1 MVAATVLRRPEWS
14 TGQVSRQ
21 RVRTAQV
28 QRIGRDLHMN
38 APDGARN
45 GQHRRQGDLRGRVD
59 DEREINKNHSTQV
72 PQSPSCLSL
81 PTFPVVVEERKCFD
95 TVLLEEKIEN
105 HCVLQNEKHEDEQE
119 E

>member
-1 MVAATVLRRPEWS
+1 MRDWRVVAATVLRRPEWS

-81 PTFPVVVEERKCFD
+81 PTIRGWVVPLPLWLKKESGLILYCWKRK
-95 TVLLEEKIEN
+95 
-105 HCVLQNEKHEDEQE
+105 
-119 E
+119 